1 MPRGLRRAI
10 RSLQSGAKLFSREEE
25 SFSDGLLE
33 HPQYTKPAEWQGLPI
48 PDVLQSGHHGE
59 IAKWRQTQAEEITK
73 TRRPDLWQAY
83 LRRKS

>member
-1 MPRGLRRAI
+1 MVE
-10 RSLQSGAKLFSREEE
+10 KE

-59 IAKWRQTQAEEITK
+59 IAKWRKVIVSAGIKPE
-73 TRRPDLWQAY
+73 
-83 LRRKS
+83 